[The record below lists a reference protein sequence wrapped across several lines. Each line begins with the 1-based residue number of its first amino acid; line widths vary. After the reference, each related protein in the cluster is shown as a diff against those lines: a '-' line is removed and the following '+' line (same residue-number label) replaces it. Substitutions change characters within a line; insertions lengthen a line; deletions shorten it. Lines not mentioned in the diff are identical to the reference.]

1 MEPMVMLKRGTV
13 LPASVV
19 EEILTSAA
27 AACAEAPNRALKRR
41 VRQRLHKK
49 LGSMLTAEEF
59 EKAMDRYSA
68 MEDEAS
74 SHLSQASVSPSSSG
88 PSAPSPCTVMLP
100 NLGTGNSANMCPAN
114 PVTACQTFIAVP
126 MMPLITT
133 MPVPQQPMGQMQPT
147 LQPMLQPMQPV
158 QPMGPFLQ
166 PAQPAQPMQA
176 MQVQPM
182 PAPAMMQLLRTDAPA
197 PSPKAQNV
205 PVDEISED
213 ISQTAS
219 TTADNDGENTDDDE
233 DDLES
238 ISELSTEW
246 VRAVS
251 QGSSECPVERTSSS
265 STPGCLGRTDD
276 RGLSRAH
283 GGVQTPDHPR
293 SPASRKFFLRM
304 CFLSFVL
311 Q

>member
-1 MEPMVMLKRGTV
+1 MCQGGSNLSQMEPMVMLKRGSV
-13 LPASVV
+13 LPAFVV
-19 EEILTSAA
+19 EEILASAA
-27 AACAEAPNRALKRR
+27 AASAEAPNRALKRR

-59 EKAMDRYSA
+59 EKAMERYSG

-74 SHLSQASVSPSSSG
+74 SHLASTSPSSSG
-88 PSAPSPCTVMLP
+88 ATAPSPCPVI
-100 NLGTGNSANMCPAN
+100 GAGNSTNMCPAN

-126 MMPLITT
+126 MMPLIAS
-133 MPVPQQPMGQMQPT
+133 MPVPQPQPMHPLQQLMGQTQPT

-158 QPMGPFLQ
+158 QPMGPMQPMSPILQ
-166 PAQPAQPMQA
+166 PVHPAQPMQA

-182 PAPAMMQLLRTDAPA
+182 PAPAIMQLLGTDAPA
-197 PSPKAQNV
+197 PSPKAQNA

-219 TTADNDGENTDDDE
+219 TIADNDGDNSDDDE

-251 QGSSECPVERTSSS
+251 QGSSECPVERTFIQFHTRVFGSH
-265 STPGCLGRTDD
+265 R
-276 RGLSRAH
+276 RSRS
-283 GGVQTPDHPR
+283 V
-293 SPASRKFFLRM
+293 
-304 CFLSFVL
+304 
-311 Q
+311 